1 MFDFV
6 SRSLF
11 AVRSQYGMLDGGVR
25 IHVIS
30 SLIRETINCAKS
42 MLAMNMGSEDV
53 SDFGSKSKEGNSV
66 LNFIQKDRL
75 LGAVR
80 SLSTLFFSIASCCVY
95 TEWILVRCI

>member
-1 MFDFV
+1 MH
-6 SRSLF
+6 RSLV

-30 SLIRETINCAKS
+30 SLIRETINCGKS
-42 MLAMNMGSEDV
+42 MLAASIMGSDDL
-53 SDFGSKSKEGNSV
+53 SSKSKEGNSI

-80 SLSTLFFSIASCCVY
+80 S
-95 TEWILVRCI
+95 